1 MHVLQYGP
9 AYRARLVSLV
19 PAINAINKDFNLHAG
34 KQHPLT
40 RRATSSK
47 VTIATL
53 GSHCSL
59 QVLKGAKDEGFRTL
73 LVCERRRLGLYKRFG
88 FNDEIFE
95 VDSFSE
101 VMGEKCRKRL
111 KQTNSVLIPHGTLI
125 AQMKSDEIEKIETPI
140 FGNKWILRWEA
151 NRELKEKLMNE
162 AGLRTPR
169 AVKSKDDID
178 GLCIV
183 KLHGAAGGRG
193 YYLAWNRESFEEG
206 ARRLID
212 QKAIRS
218 ENDLY
223 IQEFI
228 RGVPVYLQYF
238 YSPVTGDLEL
248 LGIDRRYESDI
259 DGIGRIPAKQ
269 QLGASVEPSYNVI
282 GNIPLVL
289 RESLLDEV
297 YKMGESFVRAAE
309 RLVPPGMPG
318 PFCLEGVYDR
328 EGRFTTFEFSARIVA
343 GTNLYLDGSP
353 YSGLL
358 YDDPMSMG
366 RRIARE
372 VKLANKKGKLGQV
385 VT

>member
-1 MHVLQYGP
+1 MTRKAATG
-9 AYRARLVSLV
+9 
-19 PAINAINKDFNLHAG
+19 NK
-34 KQHPLT
+34 P
-40 RRATSSK
+40 
-47 VTIATL
+47 TIATL

-73 LVCERRRLGLYKRFG
+73 LVCEKRRLGLYSRFE
-88 FNDEIFE
+88 FIDEIVE
-95 VDSFSE
+95 VGSFAE
-101 VMGEKCRKRL
+101 ILGDACRNRL
-111 KQTNSVLIPHGTLI
+111 KQAGSVLIPHGTLI
-125 AQMKSDEIEKIETPI
+125 SQMKSDEIEKIDTPV

-151 NRELKEKLMNE
+151 DRDLKEKLMKE
-162 AGLRTPR
+162 AGLKTPQVVR
-169 AVKSKDDID
+169 SKNEIKS
-178 GLCIV
+178 LCIV

-193 YYLAWNRESFEEG
+193 YYLAWNLESFEEG

-212 QKAIRS
+212 QKIIRGES
-218 ENDLY
+218 DLY

-238 YSPVTGDLEL
+238 YSPITKGLEL

-269 QLGASVEPSYNVI
+269 QLGAGSIEPSYTVV

-289 RESLLDEV
+289 RESLLEEV
-297 YKMGESFVRAAE
+297 YNMGENFVHAAE

-318 PFCLEGVYDR
+318 PFCLEGVYDS
-328 EGRFTTFEFSARIVA
+328 EGKFTTFEFSARIVA

-358 YDDPMSMG
+358 YDEPMSMG

-372 VKLANKKGKLGQV
+372 LKVAKKKGELGKV

>member
-1 MHVLQYGP
+1 M
-9 AYRARLVSLV
+9 ARKRVTG
-19 PAINAINKDFNLHAG
+19 AK
-34 KQHPLT
+34 
-40 RRATSSK
+40 SS
-47 VTIATL
+47 IATL

-73 LVCERRRLGLYKRFG
+73 LVSERKRLGLYKRFP
-88 FNDEIFE
+88 FIDEIIE
-95 VDSFSE
+95 VDNFSE
-101 VMGEKCRKRL
+101 ILGDPCRKRL
-111 KQTNSVLIPHGTLI
+111 KRENAVLIPHGTLI
-125 AQMKSDEIEKIETPI
+125 SQMSSDDIEKIDVPI

-151 NRELKEKLMNE
+151 NREMKEKLMRE
-162 AGLRTPR
+162 AGLRIPQT
-169 AVKSKDDID
+169 VKSKNDIN

-183 KLHGAAGGRG
+183 KLHGAAGGKG

-206 ARRLID
+206 ARRLIE

-218 ENDLY
+218 EDDLY
-223 IQEFI
+223 IQEFV
-228 RGVPVYLQYF
+228 RGVTIYLQYF
-238 YSPVTGDLEL
+238 HSPITNELEL

-269 QLGASVEPSYNVI
+269 QLGAGGEPSYTVI
-282 GNIPLVL
+282 GNLPLVL

-297 YKMGESFVRAAE
+297 YKMGENFVRASE

-318 PFCLEGVYDR
+318 PFCLEGVYDS

-372 VKLANKKGKLGQV
+372 VKIARKARKLDMI

>member
-1 MHVLQYGP
+1 M
-9 AYRARLVSLV
+9 A
-19 PAINAINKDFNLHAG
+19 
-34 KQHPLT
+34 
-40 RRATSSK
+40 SK
-47 VTIATL
+47 GITIATL
-53 GSHCSL
+53 GSHCAL

-73 LVCERRRLGLYKRFG
+73 LVCEKKRVGLYERFG
-88 FNDEIFE
+88 FIDEMIV
-95 VDSFSE
+95 VDKFSE
-101 VMGEKCRKRL
+101 VTGDRCRSTL
-111 KQTNSVLIPHGTLI
+111 KKKNAVIIPHGTLI
-125 AQMKSDEIEKIETPI
+125 AQMSSDEIEKIQTPI

-151 NRELKEKLMNE
+151 DRELKQKLMEE

-169 AVKSKDDID
+169 PVRSKDDID

-206 ARRLID
+206 AQRLVKQGMIKGE
-212 QKAIRS
+212 Q
-218 ENDLY
+218 DLY

-228 RGVPVYLQYF
+228 RGVPAYLQYF
-238 YSPVTGDLEL
+238 YSPVTKSLEL
-248 LGIDRRYESDI
+248 LGVDRRYESDI

-269 QLGASVEPSYNVI
+269 QLGAGGEPSYTVV

-297 YKMGESFVRAAE
+297 YKMGENFCRAAE
-309 RLVPPGMPG
+309 RLIKPGMPG
-318 PFCLEGVYDR
+318 PFCLEGVYDS
-328 EGRFTTFEFSARIVA
+328 EGKFTTFEFSARIVA
-343 GTNLYLDGSP
+343 GTNLFVDGSP
-353 YSGLL
+353 YSSLL

-372 VKLANKKGKLGQV
+372 VKIAKRKNQLSKV

>member
-1 MHVLQYGP
+1 M
-9 AYRARLVSLV
+9 
-19 PAINAINKDFNLHAG
+19 
-34 KQHPLT
+34 T
-40 RRATSSK
+40 RTAATGSK
-47 VTIATL
+47 LTIATL

-73 LVCERRRLGLYKRFG
+73 LVCEKRRLGLYSRFG
-88 FNDEIFE
+88 FIDEIVE
-95 VDSFSE
+95 VGSFAE
-101 VMGEKCRKRL
+101 ILGDTCRRRL
-111 KQTNSVLIPHGTLI
+111 KQVGSVLIPHGTLI
-125 AQMKSDEIEKIETPI
+125 SQMKSDEIEKIDTPV

-151 NRELKEKLMNE
+151 DRILKEKLMKE
-162 AGLRTPR
+162 AGLKIPQ
-169 AVKSKDDID
+169 AVRSKNEIK

-212 QKAIRS
+212 QKIIRAES
-218 ENDLY
+218 DLY

-238 YSPVTGDLEL
+238 YSPITEELEL

-269 QLGASVEPSYNVI
+269 QLGAGSIEPSYTVI

-289 RESLLDEV
+289 RESLLEEV
-297 YKMGESFVRAAE
+297 YKIGENFVRTAE

-318 PFCLEGVYDR
+318 PFCLEGVYDS
-328 EGRFTTFEFSARIVA
+328 EGKFTTFEFSARIVA
-343 GTNLYLDGSP
+343 GTNLFLDGSP

-358 YDDPMSMG
+358 YDEPMSMG

-372 VKLANKKGKLGQV
+372 VKVAKKRGKLDKV

>member
-1 MHVLQYGP
+1 MTRKAAATG
-9 AYRARLVSLV
+9 
-19 PAINAINKDFNLHAG
+19 NKL
-34 KQHPLT
+34 
-40 RRATSSK
+40 
-47 VTIATL
+47 TIATL

-73 LVCERRRLGLYKRFG
+73 LVCEKRRLGLYSRFE
-88 FNDEIFE
+88 FIDEIVE
-95 VDSFSE
+95 VSSFAE
-101 VMGEKCRKRL
+101 ILGDACRNRL
-111 KQTNSVLIPHGTLI
+111 KRAGSVLIPHGTLI
-125 AQMKSDEIEKIETPI
+125 SQMKSDEIEKIDTPV

-151 NRELKEKLMNE
+151 NRDLKEKLMKE
-162 AGLRTPR
+162 AGLKTPQ
-169 AVKSKDDID
+169 AVRSKNQIK

-193 YYLAWNRESFEEG
+193 YYLAWNRESFDEG

-212 QKAIRS
+212 QKIIRGES
-218 ENDLY
+218 DLY

-238 YSPVTGDLEL
+238 YSPITKELEL

-269 QLGASVEPSYNVI
+269 QLGAGSIEPSYTVV

-289 RESLLDEV
+289 RESLLEEV
-297 YKMGESFVRAAE
+297 YKLGENFVHAAE
-309 RLVPPGMPG
+309 QLVPPGMPG
-318 PFCLEGVYDR
+318 PFCLEGVYDN
-328 EGRFTTFEFSARIVA
+328 EGKFTTFEFSARIVA

-358 YDDPMSMG
+358 YDEPMSMG

-372 VKLANKKGKLGQV
+372 VKVAKKKGKLDKV

>member
-1 MHVLQYGP
+1 MHGQS
-9 AYRARLVSLV
+9 SLV
-19 PAINAINKDFNLHAG
+19 RAINAIEKDFNLPANNQELLARKAG
-34 KQHPLT
+34 G
-40 RRATSSK
+40 K

-73 LVCERRRLGLYKRFG
+73 LVCERRRLGLYRRFR
-88 FNDEIFE
+88 FIDEIIE
-95 VDSFSE
+95 VDNFKE
-101 VMGEKCRKRL
+101 ILGDKCQKRL
-111 KQTNSVLIPHGTLI
+111 KQANSVMIPHGTLI
-125 AQMKSDEIEKIETPI
+125 SQMKSDEIEKINTPI

-151 NRELKEKLMNE
+151 DRELKEKLMKE
-162 AGLRTPR
+162 AGLRIPR
-169 AVKSKDDID
+169 TVKSKDDIS

-193 YYLAWNRESFEEG
+193 YYLAWSRESFEEG

-212 QKAIRS
+212 QKMIRG
-218 ENDLY
+218 EGDLY
-223 IQEFI
+223 IQEFV

-238 YSPVTGDLEL
+238 YSPITAEIEL

-269 QLGASVEPSYNVI
+269 QLGAGVEPSYNVI

-297 YKMGESFVRAAE
+297 YKMGENFVRAAE
-309 RLVPPGMPG
+309 RLVPPGMTG
-318 PFCLEGVYDR
+318 PFCLEGVYDS

-372 VKLANKKGKLGQV
+372 VKIANKNGKMSKI

>member
-1 MHVLQYGP
+1 
-9 AYRARLVSLV
+9 
-19 PAINAINKDFNLHAG
+19 
-34 KQHPLT
+34 LT
-40 RRATSSK
+40 RKSASGGK
-47 VTIATL
+47 LTIATL

-73 LVCERRRLGLYKRFG
+73 LVCEKRRLDLYLRFGFIDEIVEVSNFDEILGNTCRRRL
-88 FNDEIFE
+88 
-95 VDSFSE
+95 
-101 VMGEKCRKRL
+101 
-111 KQTNSVLIPHGTLI
+111 KQASSVLIPHGTLI
-125 AQMKSDEIEKIETPI
+125 SQMKSDDIEKIDTPI

-151 NRELKEKLMNE
+151 DRDLKEKMMKE
-162 AGLRTPR
+162 AGLKTPQ
-169 AVKSKDDID
+169 AVRSKEEIKS
-178 GLCIV
+178 LCIV

-193 YYLAWNRESFEEG
+193 YYLAWDRNSFEEG
-206 ARRLID
+206 ARRLVD
-212 QKAIRS
+212 QGIIREES
-218 ENDLY
+218 DLY

-238 YSPVTGDLEL
+238 YSPITEELEL

-269 QLGASVEPSYNVI
+269 QLGAGAEPSYTVI

-297 YKMGESFVRAAE
+297 YKMGESFVQAAE
-309 RLVPPGMPG
+309 HLVPPGMPG
-318 PFCLEGVYDR
+318 PFCLEGIYDS
-328 EGRFTTFEFSARIVA
+328 EGKFTTFEFSARIVA
-343 GTNLYLDGSP
+343 GTNLYLNGSP

-358 YDDPMSMG
+358 YDEPMSMG

-372 VKLANKKGKLGQV
+372 VKIAKKKGKLHKV

>member
-1 MHVLQYGP
+1 M
-9 AYRARLVSLV
+9 
-19 PAINAINKDFNLHAG
+19 
-34 KQHPLT
+34 T
-40 RRATSSK
+40 RKAATSNK
-47 VTIATL
+47 LTIATL

-73 LVCERRRLGLYKRFG
+73 LVCEKRRLGLYSRFN
-88 FNDEIFE
+88 FIDEIVE
-95 VDSFSE
+95 VSRFAEILEDA
-101 VMGEKCRKRL
+101 CRNRL
-111 KQTNSVLIPHGTLI
+111 KQAGSVLIPHGTLI
-125 AQMKSDEIEKIETPI
+125 SQMKSDEIEKIDIPV

-151 NRELKEKLMNE
+151 DRDLKEKLMKE
-162 AGLRTPR
+162 AGLKTPQ
-169 AVKSKDDID
+169 AVRSKNEIKS
-178 GLCIV
+178 LCIV

-212 QKAIRS
+212 QKIIRGES
-218 ENDLY
+218 DLY

-238 YSPVTGDLEL
+238 YSPITKGLEL

-269 QLGASVEPSYNVI
+269 QLGAGSIEPSYTVV

-289 RESLLDEV
+289 RESLLEEV
-297 YKMGESFVRAAE
+297 YNMGENFVHAAE

-318 PFCLEGVYDR
+318 PFCLEGVYDS
-328 EGRFTTFEFSARIVA
+328 EGKFTTFEFSARIVA

-358 YDDPMSMG
+358 YDEPMSMG

-372 VKLANKKGKLGQV
+372 LKVAKKKDELGKV

>member
-1 MHVLQYGP
+1 M
-9 AYRARLVSLV
+9 SE
-19 PAINAINKDFNLHAG
+19 K
-34 KQHPLT
+34 
-40 RRATSSK
+40 
-47 VTIATL
+47 
-53 GSHCSL
+53 
-59 QVLKGAKDEGFRTL
+59 
-73 LVCERRRLGLYKRFG
+73 RRLGLYRRFD
-88 FNDEIFE
+88 FIDEIIE
-95 VDSFSE
+95 VDSFAE
-101 VMGEKCRKRL
+101 IMGEKCRRRL

-125 AQMKSDEIEKIETPI
+125 SQMKSDEIEKIDTPI

-151 NRELKEKLMNE
+151 DREMKENLMRE

-169 AVKSKDDID
+169 SVRSKNDID

-206 ARRLID
+206 ARGLVEK
-212 QKAIRS
+212 KAIKG
-218 ENDLY
+218 EEDLY

-228 RGVPVYLQYF
+228 RGVPAYLQYF

-259 DGIGRIPAKQ
+259 DGLGRIPAKQ
-269 QLGASVEPSYNVI
+269 QLGAGAEPSYNVI

-297 YKMGESFVRAAE
+297 YKMGESFVKAAE

-318 PFCLEGVYDR
+318 PFCLEGVYDS

-358 YDDPMSMG
+358 YDEPMSMG

-372 VKLANKKGKLGQV
+372 VKIAQKKNKLAKV

>member
-1 MHVLQYGP
+1 L
-9 AYRARLVSLV
+9 ARS
-19 PAINAINKDFNLHAG
+19 AANDG
-34 KQHPLT
+34 KL
-40 RRATSSK
+40 
-47 VTIATL
+47 TIATL

-59 QVLKGAKDEGFRTL
+59 QVLRGAKDEGFRTL
-73 LVCERRRLGLYKRFG
+73 LVCERRRLDLYRRFG
-88 FNDEIFE
+88 FIDEIVE
-95 VDSFSE
+95 VGSFAE
-101 VMGEKCRKRL
+101 ILGDNCRRRL
-111 KQTNSVLIPHGTLI
+111 KQARSVLIPHGTLI
-125 AQMKSDEIEKIETPI
+125 SQMKSDEIEKIDTPI

-151 NRELKEKLMNE
+151 DRDLKEKLMRE
-162 AGLRTPR
+162 AGLKTPQ
-169 AVKSKDDID
+169 AVRSKNEIK

-193 YYLAWNRESFEEG
+193 YYLAWNRKSFEEG

-212 QKAIRS
+212 QKIIREES
-218 ENDLY
+218 DLY

-238 YSPVTGDLEL
+238 YSPITEELEL

-269 QLGASVEPSYNVI
+269 QLGAGVEPSYTVI

-297 YKMGESFVRAAE
+297 YKMGENFVHAAE

-318 PFCLEGVYDR
+318 PFCLEGMYDS
-328 EGRFTTFEFSARIVA
+328 EGKFTTFEFSARIVA

-358 YDDPMSMG
+358 YDEPMSMG
-366 RRIARE
+366 RRIACE
-372 VKLANKKGKLGQV
+372 VKIAKKKGKLDKV

>member
-1 MHVLQYGP
+1 M
-9 AYRARLVSLV
+9 
-19 PAINAINKDFNLHAG
+19 
-34 KQHPLT
+34 
-40 RRATSSK
+40 
-47 VTIATL
+47 
-53 GSHCSL
+53 
-59 QVLKGAKDEGFRTL
+59 LKGAKDEGFRTL
-73 LVCERRRLGLYKRFG
+73 LVSERKRLGLYKRFP
-88 FNDEIFE
+88 FIDEIIE
-95 VDSFSE
+95 VDNFSE
-101 VMGEKCRKRL
+101 LLGDPCRKRL
-111 KQTNSVLIPHGTLI
+111 KRENAVLIPHGTLI
-125 AQMKSDEIEKIETPI
+125 SQMSSDDIEKIDVPI

-151 NRELKEKLMNE
+151 NRAMKEKLMRD
-162 AGLRTPR
+162 AGLRIPQT
-169 AVKSKDDID
+169 VKSKNDITS
-178 GLCIV
+178 LCIV
-183 KLHGAAGGRG
+183 KLHGAAGGKG
-193 YYLAWNRESFEEG
+193 YYLAWNQESFEEG

-218 ENDLY
+218 EEDLY

-228 RGVPVYLQYF
+228 RGVTIYLQYF
-238 YSPVTGDLEL
+238 YSPITSELEL

-269 QLGASVEPSYNVI
+269 QLGAGGEPSYTVI
-282 GNIPLVL
+282 GNLPLVL

-297 YKMGESFVRAAE
+297 YKMGENFVRASE

-318 PFCLEGVYDR
+318 PFCLEGVYDS

-372 VKLANKKGKLGQV
+372 VKIARKAGKLDMI

>member
-1 MHVLQYGP
+1 M
-9 AYRARLVSLV
+9 ARS
-19 PAINAINKDFNLHAG
+19 AASDG
-34 KQHPLT
+34 KL
-40 RRATSSK
+40 
-47 VTIATL
+47 TIATL

-59 QVLKGAKDEGFRTL
+59 QVLRGAKDEGFRTL
-73 LVCERRRLGLYKRFG
+73 LVCERRRLDLYRRFG
-88 FNDEIFE
+88 FIDEIVE
-95 VDSFSE
+95 VGSFAE
-101 VMGEKCRKRL
+101 ILGDNCRRRL
-111 KQTNSVLIPHGTLI
+111 KQARSVLIPHGTLI
-125 AQMKSDEIEKIETPI
+125 SQMKSDEIEKIDTPI

-151 NRELKEKLMNE
+151 DRDLKEKLMRE
-162 AGLRTPR
+162 AGLKTPQ
-169 AVKSKDDID
+169 AVRSKNEIK

-193 YYLAWNRESFEEG
+193 YYLAWNRKSFEEG

-212 QKAIRS
+212 QKIIREES
-218 ENDLY
+218 DLY

-238 YSPVTGDLEL
+238 YSPITEELEL

-269 QLGASVEPSYNVI
+269 QLGAGVEPSYTVI

-297 YKMGESFVRAAE
+297 YKMGENFVHAAE

-318 PFCLEGVYDR
+318 PFCLEGMYDS
-328 EGRFTTFEFSARIVA
+328 EGKFTTFEFSARIVA

-358 YDDPMSMG
+358 YDEPMSMG
-366 RRIARE
+366 RRIACE
-372 VKLANKKGKLGQV
+372 VKIAKKKGKLDKV

>member
-1 MHVLQYGP
+1 M
-9 AYRARLVSLV
+9 
-19 PAINAINKDFNLHAG
+19 
-34 KQHPLT
+34 
-40 RRATSSK
+40 
-47 VTIATL
+47 
-53 GSHCSL
+53 
-59 QVLKGAKDEGFRTL
+59 LKGAKDEGFRTL
-73 LVCERRRLGLYKRFG
+73 LVCERQRLGLYRRFR
-88 FNDEIFE
+88 FIDEILE
-95 VDSFSE
+95 VDSVSE
-101 VMGEKCRKRL
+101 VMSDRCRKFL
-111 KQTNSVLIPHGTLI
+111 EQTNSILIPHGTLI
-125 AQMKSDEIEKIETPI
+125 SQMKSDEIEKIGTPI

-151 NRELKEKLMNE
+151 DRELKEKLMDE

-169 AVKSKDDID
+169 PVKSKDEID

-193 YYLAWNRESFEEG
+193 YYLAWNRESFEKG

-212 QKAIRS
+212 QKVISS
-218 ENDLY
+218 EKDLY

-228 RGVPVYLQYF
+228 RGVPVYFHYF
-238 YSPVTGDLEL
+238 YSPITGELEL

-259 DGIGRIPAKQ
+259 DGIGRIPARQ
-269 QLGASVEPSYNVI
+269 QLEVEIEPSYNVI

-289 RESLLDEV
+289 RESLLDGV
-297 YKMGESFVRAAE
+297 YKMGENFVRAAE
-309 RLVPPGMPG
+309 RLVPPGMIG

-328 EGRFTTFEFSARIVA
+328 EGKFTTFEFSARIVA

-372 VKLANKKGKLGQV
+372 VKIASSKGKLARII
-385 VT
+385 T

>member
-1 MHVLQYGP
+1 
-9 AYRARLVSLV
+9 V
-19 PAINAINKDFNLHAG
+19 PAINAIKKDFNLLADNQQLLARKAG
-34 KQHPLT
+34 
-40 RRATSSK
+40 K

-53 GSHCSL
+53 ASHCAL
-59 QVLKGAKDEGFRTL
+59 QVLKGAKDEGLRTL
-73 LVCERRRLGLYKRFG
+73 LLCERRRLGLYRRFP
-88 FNDEIFE
+88 FIDEIIE

-101 VMGEKCRKRL
+101 IIGDKCRKRL
-111 KQTNSVLIPHGTLI
+111 KQANSVLIPHGTLI
-125 AQMKSDEIEKIETPI
+125 SQMRSDEIEKIDTPV

-151 NRELKEKLMNE
+151 DRELKEKLMKE
-162 AGLRTPR
+162 AGFRTPR
-169 AVKSKDDID
+169 TVRSKDEIS

-212 QKAIRS
+212 QKTIRGES
-218 ENDLY
+218 DLY

-238 YSPVTGDLEL
+238 YSPITGGVEL

-259 DGIGRIPAKQ
+259 DGLGRIPAKQ
-269 QLGASVEPSYNVI
+269 QLGAGAEPSYNVI

-297 YKMGESFVRAAE
+297 YRMGESFVRAAE
-309 RLVPPGMPG
+309 RLVPPGMTG
-318 PFCLEGVYDR
+318 PFCLEGVYDS

-372 VKLANKKGKLGQV
+372 VKIASKKGKLSKV
-385 VT
+385 MT